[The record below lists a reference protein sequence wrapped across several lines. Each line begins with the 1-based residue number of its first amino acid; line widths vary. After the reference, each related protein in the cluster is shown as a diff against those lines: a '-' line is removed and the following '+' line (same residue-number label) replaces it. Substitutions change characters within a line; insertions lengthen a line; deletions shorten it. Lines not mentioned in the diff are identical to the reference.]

1 MSFNPTEAQ
10 RRAIMTRDRSILLSA
25 AAGSGKT
32 ATLTRR
38 IIESLTDPESPLELS
53 RMLIV
58 TFTRAAAAELR
69 ERISAAL
76 TEALASDPGDPHLNR
91 QIILLGGADICTIDS
106 FCLDIVRENFQ
117 RLSLDDGS
125 PLPPDFRLA
134 DDTELD
140 TLRLSVM
147 NSVIDKWYDKTDGRY
162 DFARFAENFS
172 GTRDEG
178 TLVESLISYAQ
189 ALESLPDPA
198 SFTLRAAAETA
209 SDADRDFFDTAPG
222 RIIKEHAR
230 ELLKYYLSI
239 SEAGVRE
246 FSDGG
251 VGERNYRPAF
261 LSDAETC
268 RAAIRALDESYT
280 AAKNVLLS
288 YSPASLKALGKQ
300 KTDISE
306 GYKELRGRVKDGLRK
321 LGESCFS
328 LDAEVIADYSTRLA
342 SEINILAELYADFS
356 REYSREK
363 HIRRILEFADIK
375 RLCHT
380 LLVTS
385 DGHPTTVALE
395 LRERYDAVYIDE
407 YQDVDRVQDEIFSAV
422 SRPGCRF
429 VVGDIKQSIY
439 SFRGAEPSIFG
450 GLRDALPDYG
460 TEAAARERACS
471 IFMSE
476 NFRCDRPVIDFVN
489 RVSRHSFVPAGGVVG
504 YRAEDDLVCGKL
516 GGGEKPV
523 RVAILPTDS
532 EVKYVISEIRKLLSG
547 EKKADGSPI
556 QGSDIA
562 VLCRSNAMLRR
573 VAEAL
578 SEVGIECSDE
588 TASDFFG
595 NPEILLVLSLVTA
608 IDNPEKDIPLAAA
621 LRSPF
626 FGFTLDELVRIKSSA
641 DPAYSLYATIE
652 LCAEGMGELSEK
664 CARLVEKLSSLR
676 ADSRGMAV
684 DLLVRRLYREFSVM
698 SLTLPNDRRTPAQ
711 IAFNLRRFYEYARS
725 FAASQGSGLSGF
737 IRFIDNIIEGGT
749 RVSVPSV
756 ASRESAVTLL
766 SIHKSKGLEFP
777 VVFVCGCGKE
787 FNRTDLRRT
796 LVFEPTAGVSLKLT
810 DETGFARADTP
821 QRAALAMRIGERQ
834 TEEEMRI
841 LYVALTRARER
852 LYVTAETRSDAQKL
866 LDRADFAAPF
876 ECRVASLSAT
886 RYLDWILP
894 AVVRDCAGVE
904 LITMP
909 VEAENGENVELTSE
923 NQEIYDTKDLQA
935 LLRERFDFVYHHASE
950 RLPAK
955 LSVSRLYPDILD
967 DDGAETLRVE
977 IPDEPLR
984 RPLFMQET
992 PDERHTAAER
1002 GTATHLF
1009 LQFCDL
1015 DRAEHGVREEISRLV
1030 EQRFIPS
1037 GVSELVNVRQ
1047 VERFFA
1053 SELYASLKNAKNVWR
1068 EQRFNI
1074 LLPAERFT
1082 ADPDRAAELV
1092 GEKLLVQGVIDLL
1105 FVDEQ
1110 DSIVLCDYKTDYLTP
1125 DELADES
1132 AAKRKLFD
1140 RHGRQLGYYCDAVLQ
1155 LLGRRPDR
1163 VCLYSLPL
1171 GKAIEL

>member
-1 MSFNPTEAQ
+1 MSFKATEAQ

-38 IIESLTDPESPLELS
+38 IIESLTDRESPLDLS

-76 TEALASDPGDPHLNR
+76 TEALASDPADPHLNR
-91 QIILLGGADICTIDS
+91 QTILLGGADICTIDS
-106 FCLDIVRENFQ
+106 FCLDIVRANFQ

-125 PLPPDFRLA
+125 PLAPDFRLA

-140 TLRLSVM
+140 ALRLSVM
-147 NSVIDKWYDKTDGRY
+147 NSVIDRWYDKTDGSC

-178 TLVESLISYAQ
+178 RLVESLIGYAQ
-189 ALESLPDPA
+189 ALESLPDPG
-198 SFTLRAAAETA
+198 SFTARAAENTA
-209 SDADRDFFDTAPG
+209 ADAGRDFFDTAPG
-222 RIIKEHAR
+222 RIIKEHSR
-230 ELLKYYLSI
+230 ELLTYYLSI
-239 SEAGVRE
+239 SEAGARE

-261 LSDAETC
+261 ESDAALC
-268 RAAIRALDESYT
+268 RAALCALDESYT
-280 AAKNVLLS
+280 SAKEVLSS

-300 KTDISE
+300 KDGTSE
-306 GYKELRGRVKDGLRK
+306 GFKELRETVKKGIRK
-321 LGESCFS
+321 LAESCFS
-328 LDAEVIADYSTRLA
+328 LDADVIADYSTRLS
-342 SEINILAELYADFS
+342 SEIRILSEVIDDFS

-375 RLCHT
+375 RLCHR
-380 LLVTS
+380 LLVTR
-385 DGHPTTVALE
+385 DGRPTTAALE

-407 YQDVDRVQDEIFSAV
+407 YQDVDRVQDEIFEAV
-422 SRPGCRF
+422 SKPGCRF

-460 TEAAARERACS
+460 TEKAELERACS

-516 GGGEKPV
+516 GGGEEPV
-523 RVAILPTDS
+523 TVAVLPTDS
-532 EVKYVISEIRKLLSG
+532 EVEYVVSEIKKLLAG
-547 EKKADGSPI
+547 AKKADGTPI
-556 QGSDIA
+556 CGSDIA
-562 VLCRSNAMLRR
+562 VLCRGNAMLRR
-573 VAEAL
+573 VADAL
-578 SEVGIECSDE
+578 SEVGVESSDE

-626 FGFTLDELVRIKSSA
+626 FGFTMDELVRIKSSA
-641 DPAYSLYATIE
+641 DPSYSLYAAIE
-652 LCAEGMGELSEK
+652 LCADGMGGLSEK
-664 CARLVEKLSSLR
+664 CAALVKRLTSLR
-676 ADSRGMAV
+676 SESRGMAV

-725 FAASQGSGLSGF
+725 FAASQSSGLSGF

-756 ASRESAVTLL
+756 ASREGAVTLL

-777 VVFVCGCGKE
+777 VVFVCGCGKA
-787 FNRTDLRRT
+787 FNRDDLKRT

-821 QRAALAMRIGERQ
+821 QRAALAHRIGERQ

-852 LYVTAETRSDAQKL
+852 LYVTAEVRGDAQKL
-866 LDRADFAAPF
+866 FDRAGFAAPF
-876 ECRVASLSAT
+876 ACRVASLSAT

-894 AVVRDCAGVE
+894 AVVH
-904 LITMP
+904 
-909 VEAENGENVELTSE
+909 ENVDVKIVTAPAESE
-923 NQEIYDTKDLQA
+923 DADACASASEIQENYDTSDLQA
-935 LLRERFDFVYHHASE
+935 RLRERFGFVYPHAAE

-967 DDGAETLRVE
+967 DDGAESLRVE
-977 IPDEPLR
+977 IPEGPLR

-1009 LQFCDL
+1009 MQFCDL
-1015 DRAEHGVREEISRLV
+1015 TLAERGVREELCRLT

-1037 GVSELVNVRQ
+1037 GVAELVNVRQ
-1047 VERFFA
+1047 IERFFA
-1053 SELYASLKNAKNVWR
+1053 SELYASLKKAKRIWR

-1105 FVDEQ
+1105 FVDEN
-1110 DSIVLCDYKTDYLTP
+1110 DRIVLCDYKTDYLTP

-1132 AAKRKLFD
+1132 AAEKKLFD
-1140 RHGRQLGYYCDAVLQ
+1140 RHGRQLGYYCDAVEQ

-1171 GKAIEL
+1171 GKELEL